1 LYAKIGFGITTM
13 SVPCIFTEFTS
24 LYMKL
29 CTTEPSAKSMMLP
42 VGVKPSNGTVG
53 KLILRDVVLA
63 TLTELTAGII
73 AVGYA

>member
-1 LYAKIGFGITTM
+1 LYANIGFGITTI

-24 LYMKL
+24 LYVKL
-29 CTTEPSAKSMMLP
+29 CTSEPSAKSIMLP
-42 VGVKPSNGTVG
+42 LGVPPINGTVG

-63 TLTELTAGII
+63 TRTLLAPGLI